1 MNKAIAQKRHLN
13 SSTLYK
19 VKLTIIFLSLLV
31 AGVLRAQNDFPNTMT
46 FDDGIDSPKADL
58 SATSWI
64 AGHWR
69 GEAFGGITEEVWTS
83 PLGGSMMGSFKLVVD
98 GRVNFYEIITLS
110 EVNNT
115 IVLKL
120 KHFNADLTGWEE
132 KGETVDFKLV
142 KVTPN
147 KVFFNDFTF
156 ERISENEINMYV
168 IIESDGKKSAIRFNY
183 LRVK

>member
-1 MNKAIAQKRHLN
+1 
-13 SSTLYK
+13 LYK

-31 AGVLRAQNDFPNTMT
+31 AGVLRAQSNFPNTMT
-46 FDDGIDSPKADL
+46 FDEGTGSPNADL

-98 GRVNFYEIITLS
+98 GKVNFYEIITLS
-110 EVNNT
+110 EINNT

-132 KGETVDFKLV
+132 KDKTVDFKLV
-142 KVTPN
+142 KVTSN
-147 KVFFNDFTF
+147 KVFFDDFTF

-168 IIESDGKKSAIRFNY
+168 VIETDGEKSEIKFNY